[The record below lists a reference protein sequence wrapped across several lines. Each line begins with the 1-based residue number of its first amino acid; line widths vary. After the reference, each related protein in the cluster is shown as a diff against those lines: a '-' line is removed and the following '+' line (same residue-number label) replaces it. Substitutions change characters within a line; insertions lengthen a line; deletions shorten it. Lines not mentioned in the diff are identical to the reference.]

1 MSRRGRLVPG
11 LALLGLVLTGCTS
24 TGAGMPAAPPPAQV
38 VTTDYP
44 IPSGA
49 VFVATDGNDS
59 APGDES
65 RPLRTLG
72 EAVRRAQAG
81 ATIVLRE
88 GTYRE
93 TIGIVGKKLSI
104 QPYPRE
110 RVWLKGSRVVS
121 DWTRAGNAWRH
132 QGWDVPLCRTCF
144 LPDIID
150 PAYPLAGLP
159 DMVFVDGRPLRQV
172 DDRQAVTGG
181 TFYVDVKRKELL
193 IGDDPAGKF
202 VEATEF
208 DWLLQFDGDGA
219 AGSALRGI
227 GIAHYGSNQ
236 QYGQRGAMVVVNAPS
251 VTLENNVFQS
261 SASSGAAVFQPGA
274 EVTRNQFLDNG
285 LVGMMANR
293 ADDLRMAGNTFARNN
308 NEHFSLTGEAIG
320 SAGAKITRTK
330 RAVVTDNA
338 FTDNFATG
346 WWCDLGCTDAV
357 VARNVARGNAVNG
370 LYYEV
375 SARAVIA
382 SNVVVGNAGRG
393 IKISS
398 SDHVRLFH
406 NTLVDNGVAL
416 GLYNDPRSPTSDPY
430 SEELGLSWITSN
442 TELVN
447 DFLIRQR
454 DAAPFVESADHK
466 PEPKPEA
473 AFVSTADGNAYLR
486 EAGSEPWGTWSRGSG
501 EVVTITSLKHF
512 RDVTG
517 HDRNGLEA
525 GPTPTPFRDPG
536 KGDYALREGAPGV
549 RAGRPLPRDIAGII
563 GVAPSEHPD
572 IGILAGPRR

>member
-1 MSRRGRLVPG
+1 M
-11 LALLGLVLTGCTS
+11 
-24 TGAGMPAAPPPAQV
+24 APPPAQV

-44 IPSGA
+44 VPPGA
-49 VFVATDGNDS
+49 VFVAPNGDDS
-59 APGDES
+59 APGNES

-72 EAVRRAQAG
+72 EAVRRAAAG

-88 GTYRE
+88 GTFRE
-93 TIGIVGKKLSI
+93 TVGLVGKKLSI

-121 DWTRAGNAWRH
+121 DWTRSDAVWRH
-132 QGWDVPLCRTCF
+132 EGWDVRLCRTCF
-144 LPDIID
+144 LPGIID
-150 PAYPLAGLP
+150 PAHPLAGLP

-172 DDRQAVTGG
+172 DGRGAVTRG
-181 TFYVDVKRKELL
+181 TFFVDVKRKELL
-193 IGDDPAGKF
+193 IGDDPTGKS

-208 DWLLQFDGDGA
+208 DWLLQFDGAGA
-219 AGSALRGI
+219 AGSMLRGV
-227 GIAHYGSNQ
+227 GVAHYGSNQ

-274 EVTRNQFLDNG
+274 AVTGNRFLDNG

-293 ADDLRMAGNTFARNN
+293 ADELRMTGNTFARNN

-330 RAVVTDNA
+330 RARVTDNTFA
-338 FTDNFATG
+338 DNFATG

-382 SNVVVGNAGRG
+382 SNVVAGNAGRG

-406 NTLVDNGVAL
+406 NTFVDNGVAL
-416 GLYNDPRSPTSDPY
+416 GLYNDPRSPSSDPY
-430 SEELGLSWITSN
+430 SEELGLSWITSG

-447 DFLIRQR
+447 NFLIRQR
-454 DAAPFVESADHK
+454 DAARFVESADHK
-466 PEPKPEA
+466 PDPKPEA
-473 AFVSTADGNAYLR
+473 AFVSAADGNAYLR
-486 EAGSEPWGTWSRGSG
+486 TPGSEPWGTWSTGHG
-501 EVVTITSLKHF
+501 KVVTIASLEQF
-512 RDVTG
+512 REVTG
-517 HDRNGLEA
+517 HDRHGLAA
-525 GPTPTPFRDPG
+525 GPTPSPFRDPG
-536 KGDYALREGAPGV
+536 KGDYSLRESAPGKQ
-549 RAGRPLPRDIAGII
+549 AGRPLPRDIAAII
-563 GVAPSEHPD
+563 GVAPGGRPD
-572 IGILAGPRR
+572 IGVLAGPRR